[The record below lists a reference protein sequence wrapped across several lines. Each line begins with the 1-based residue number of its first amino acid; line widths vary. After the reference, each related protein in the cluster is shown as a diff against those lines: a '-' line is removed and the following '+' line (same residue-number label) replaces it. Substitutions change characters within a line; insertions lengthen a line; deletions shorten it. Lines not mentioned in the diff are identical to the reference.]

1 MMKYEQ
7 YFMIFPR
14 KPIYVD
20 DREVRGL
27 GVLIE
32 SELMN
37 GSAITDKEK
46 LWSLYLDYDYTS
58 EEDLHPLFFL
68 PSQHLLDLIDENK
81 GLGVTYHLSFEMDVL
96 REKKYVEELN
106 EDISYCDTLSIDD
119 STFFELL
126 RNELHFNDEGNM
138 PCEEIE
144 L

>member
-14 KPIYVD
+14 KPIYLD
-20 DREVRGL
+20 DKEVLGL

-32 SELMN
+32 SELLNVPAM
-37 GSAITDKEK
+37 TDEGK

-58 EEDLHPLFFL
+58 EKDIHPLLFL
-68 PSQHLLDLIDENK
+68 PSQYFIDLINDNN
-81 GLGVTYHLSFEMDVL
+81 GLGIQYYLSFEVDVY
-96 REKKYVEELN
+96 REKINVEKLN
-106 EDISYCDTLSIDD
+106 DDIPYCDTLPIDD